1 MKSICITVLC
11 GVLALAGTISARE
24 VQPRTIT
31 TTGDS
36 VVYVT
41 PDEVIINFGVET
53 FDANLDR
60 AKAANDARSRTL
72 LKAIAGLGVESKHIQ
87 TDTMSIEIS
96 YQPNGPAAG
105 IAGYIAHKA
114 FAVKLTNTKQFEQLV
129 DAALKNGAN
138 QLMGFDFKTTQLRQY
153 RDQARKMAINAA
165 KQKAVA
171 LTAELDCGV
180 GKPRTIAESGGGIS
194 PWFSRYYQRYA
205 NAQNSVQ
212 EMPPA
217 GNDQGEDL
225 PLGQIA
231 VSAQVTVTFDLTDA
245 PAPPKDR

>member
-1 MKSICITVLC
+1 MKGICMTALC
-11 GVLALAGTISARE
+11 GVLAVAGTIRAQE

-41 PDEVIINFGVET
+41 PDEVSINFGVET

-72 LKAIAGLGVESKHIQ
+72 LKAIAGLGVEPKHIQ
-87 TDTMSIEIS
+87 TDNMTVQIS

-105 IAGYIAHKA
+105 IAGYFAHKA
-114 FAVKLTNTKQFEQLV
+114 FAVKLTNTSQFEQLI

-153 RDQARKMAINAA
+153 RDQARKMAVKAA
-165 KQKAVA
+165 KEKAVA
-171 LTAELDCGV
+171 LTAELGCGV
-180 GKPRTIAESGGGIS
+180 GKLRTIAESGGGYS
-194 PWFSRYYQRYA
+194 PWFGVNLGPNYK
-205 NAQNSVQ
+205 NSVQ

-217 GNDQGEDL
+217 GNDQAEDL

-231 VSAQVTVTFDLTDA
+231 VSAQVTVTFDLTDG
-245 PAPPKDR
+245 PVPPTDR